1 MTSTELSD
9 LLRAWITSTRWGL
22 LDALVALKLAEEGR
36 ENKAKRT
43 LVLTLRTVDEL
54 AALPNHED
62 YVPGS

>member
-9 LLRAWITSTRWGL
+9 VLQAWITSTRWGL
-22 LDALVALKLAEEGR
+22 LDALVALKLAEE
-36 ENKAKRT
+36 EQQDKTKLA
-43 LVLTLRTVDEL
+43 LVRKLRALNEL